1 MKILTWIK
9 DNFMALFDEL
19 SFAGST
25 IGARLYFSA
34 SLFSVFM
41 FFAVLLTINH
51 RTKPDEMAYAE
62 ACLVSCLLLLL
73 AVQVLY
79 FLISGKPGDRPAD
92 SLIVSRSKRIFVWS
106 MLGIFLIGLIF
117 GKD

>member
-1 MKILTWIK
+1 
-9 DNFMALFDEL
+9 
-19 SFAGST
+19 
-25 IGARLYFSA
+25 
-34 SLFSVFM
+34 M

>member
-1 MKILTWIK
+1 
-9 DNFMALFDEL
+9 MALFGAP

-41 FFAVLLTINH
+41 FFGMLLPKANRTSNANAEAALVFCLVLLI
-51 RTKPDEMAYAE
+51 
-62 ACLVSCLLLLL
+62 
-73 AVQVLY
+73 AVQLLY
-79 FLISGKPGDRPAD
+79 FLISGKPGDRPTD

>member
-1 MKILTWIK
+1 MKILNWIK

-34 SLFSVFM
+34 SLFSAFL
-41 FFAVLLTINH
+41 FFAVLFTINH
-51 RTKPDEMAYAE
+51 RTKPGEMPYAE
-62 ACLVSCLLLLL
+62 ACLTSCLLLLL
-73 AVQVLY
+73 VVQVLY

-92 SLIVSRSKRIFVWS
+92 SLIVSRSRRIFVWS
-106 MLGIFLIGLIF
+106 MVGIFLLGLFF
-117 GKD
+117 GRG

>member
-1 MKILTWIK
+1 MKILKWIK

-19 SFAGST
+19 SFVGST

-41 FFAVLLTINH
+41 FFGVLLPKGN
-51 RTKPDEMAYAE
+51 RTSKDNAGA
-62 ACLVSCLLLLL
+62 ALVTCLLLLIV
-73 AVQVLY
+73 VQVLY

-106 MLGIFLIGLIF
+106 MLGIFLISIIF
-117 GKD
+117 GKS